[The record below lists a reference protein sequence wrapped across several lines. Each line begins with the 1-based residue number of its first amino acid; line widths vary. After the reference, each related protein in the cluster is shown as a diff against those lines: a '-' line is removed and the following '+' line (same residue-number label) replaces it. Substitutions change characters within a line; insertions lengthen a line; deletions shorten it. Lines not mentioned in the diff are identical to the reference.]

1 MPVQRENLLF
11 VEQESCLFN
20 KGLLTKVQDLSIET
34 MRVTGT
40 LSPHLRCK
48 LNAVKLNVTEL
59 GAIAIFN
66 KGLLQS
72 DRTN

>member
-1 MPVQRENLLF
+1 M
-11 VEQESCLFN
+11 
-20 KGLLTKVQDLSIET
+20 VQDLSIET
-34 MRVTGT
+34 MRVIGT
-40 LSPHLRCK
+40 LSPRLRCK
-48 LNAVKLNVTEL
+48 LNAVKLNVMEL

>member
-1 MPVQRENLLF
+1 MVQYLIIENIRL
-11 VEQESCLFN
+11 
-20 KGLLTKVQDLSIET
+20 I
-34 MRVTGT
+34 GT